1 MNSNLKYVRHT
12 MLLSAAKRL
21 WMPISVCLLLLVCGL
36 LPACS
41 DDDVDWNERLRLP
54 HEEGRRTVLVYMAA
68 QNSLGAKSLHRS
80 DSAEMMAGRKFLSPD
95 DRLLVYFDD
104 ANAPRIYQI
113 FSDNDNPCLLKSWE
127 SEANSSDPAHF
138 AEVLRWM
145 QQNVPAKEYGL
156 VLWSHSDGW
165 LPAIN
170 TKYVRSPR
178 KKSFGIDVGSDGS
191 MIEDKN
197 AEDEIGSQMNISDMA
212 EAIQQTGL
220 HFRYIFFDAC
230 ILQGLEVAYD
240 LRKVTDY
247 VVASPIVIPGN
258 GAYYINMIQKG
269 LFSEDVT
276 QMAKTYYEDV
286 VSRDLSYIYN
296 GFGMVISV
304 IKTDCMEPLA
314 ETFRQVLPRTKL
326 KDNPLTEITEASDYT
341 NYTWRFFY
349 RPHLFDAL
357 QSMKELC
364 TSEEDYKMVEQAIN
378 QAVVYCMGSDSFFVG
393 PDAFDYYDL
402 KPYYCGVSMFIPQEV
417 YDVNGAVC
425 KYGNLNQLFTST
437 NWYHDAGWQQ
447 VYNPQTD

>member
-1 MNSNLKYVRHT
+1 
-12 MLLSAAKRL
+12 
-21 WMPISVCLLLLVCGL
+21 
-36 LPACS
+36 
-41 DDDVDWNERLRLP
+41 
-54 HEEGRRTVLVYMAA
+54 
-68 QNSLGAKSLHRS
+68 
-80 DSAEMMAGRKFLSPD
+80 MMAGRKFLSPD

-230 ILQGLEVAYD
+230 IMQGLEVAYD

-304 IKTDCMEPLA
+304 IKTDCLEPLA

-341 NYTWRFFY
+341 NYSWRFFY
-349 RPHLFDAL
+349 RPHLFDVL

-378 QAVVYCMGSDSFFVG
+378 QAVVYRMGSDSFFVG
-393 PDAFDYYDL
+393 PDAFDYNDL